1 MVRWYIGGDGIDNI
15 IWMGLLMYTVHEI
28 NGFFVILKN
37 EYKEF
42 ARYPLD
48 KLKEA
53 EQAAKNMNA
62 LTKDWSGNANF

>member
-1 MVRWYIGGDGIDNI
+1 MIQLVKECSKAANQWRIKK
-15 IWMGLLMYTVHEI
+15 MYTVHEI
-28 NGFFVILKN
+28 NGFLVILKN

-53 EQAAKNMNA
+53 ETAAQSMNT

>member
-1 MVRWYIGGDGIDNI
+1 
-15 IWMGLLMYTVHEI
+15 MYTVHEI
-28 NGFFVILKN
+28 NGFLVILKN

-53 EQAAKNMNA
+53 EQAAQSMNT
-62 LTKDWSGNANF
+62 LTKDWRQGDAL

>member
-1 MVRWYIGGDGIDNI
+1 
-15 IWMGLLMYTVHEI
+15 MYTVHEI

-53 EQAAKNMNA
+53 EQAAQSMNT

>member
-1 MVRWYIGGDGIDNI
+1 
-15 IWMGLLMYTVHEI
+15 MYTVKEI
-28 NGFFVILKN
+28 HGWFVILKN

-53 EQAAKNMNA
+53 EAVAQSMNT
-62 LTKDWSGNANF
+62 LTMDSKQCRR

>member
-1 MVRWYIGGDGIDNI
+1 MGGFIN
-15 IWMGLLMYTVHEI
+15 MYTVKEI
-28 NGFFVILKN
+28 NGWYVILKN

-53 EQAAKNMNA
+53 QTAAQNMNG
-62 LTKDWSGNANF
+62 LTKDWRQGDAL

>member
-1 MVRWYIGGDGIDNI
+1 MIQLVKECSKAANQWRIN
-15 IWMGLLMYTVHEI
+15 MYTVKEI
-28 NGFFVILKN
+28 HGWYVILKN

-53 EQAAKNMNA
+53 ETAAQNMNT

>member
-1 MVRWYIGGDGIDNI
+1 MVRWDIGGDGIVNAL
-15 IWMGLLMYTVHEI
+15 WMGLLMYTVHEI
-28 NGFFVILKN
+28 NGFLVILKN

-53 EQAAKNMNA
+53 EQAAQSMNT
-62 LTKDWSGNANF
+62 LTKYWSGCAE

>member
-1 MVRWYIGGDGIDNI
+1 
-15 IWMGLLMYTVHEI
+15 MYTVHEI
-28 NGFFVILKN
+28 NGFLVILKN

-53 EQAAKNMNA
+53 ETAAQSMNT
-62 LTKDWSGNANF
+62 LTKEWSGYANF

>member
-1 MVRWYIGGDGIDNI
+1 MI
-15 IWMGLLMYTVHEI
+15 MYTVHEI
-28 NGFFVILKN
+28 NGFLVILKN

-53 EQAAKNMNA
+53 ETAAHNMNTLA
-62 LTKDWSGNANF
+62 KDWSGHATF

>member
-1 MVRWYIGGDGIDNI
+1 
-15 IWMGLLMYTVHEI
+15 MYTVREI
-28 NGFFVILKN
+28 HGWFVILKN

-53 EQAAKNMNA
+53 EAVAKSMNT
-62 LTKDWSGNANF
+62 LTKKTWNGCVE